1 MKLTQCISNLVY
13 SPRSPKLT
21 RLNSVVFLR
30 KQSSYDAHA
39 CLRKFFMISSG
50 LFVESRC
57 LHFFKDRLVA
67 AQSLQLFDKIVTPQL
82 MMLSTVTSD
91 RICRALEI
99 DI

>member
-1 MKLTQCISNLVY
+1 
-13 SPRSPKLT
+13 
-21 RLNSVVFLR
+21 
-30 KQSSYDAHA
+30 
-39 CLRKFFMISSG
+39 MISSG